1 MIEPIRF
8 LNAFGKTLAAMA
20 LYSPSHPAREKSAN
34 LALEII
40 QKLQRAE
47 KEVKYSFLGDE
58 VVYQNKTLKELRD
71 WEWSERFT
79 RNGIQRLEFVD
90 EVTKQ
95 EFDDFLFEIM
105 ALITP
110 GFVDPRHTQ
119 KVEGKE
125 YKSIKFGAIGIRGD
139 QDQFLTDPLPI
150 LGMNFPLDEEIDTIS
165 TIYTDV
171 AAGRPLPAAEVEAVV
186 SSLSVAMHGDSEIMM
201 PLLQLKEFDQYTTAH
216 SLNVSVLVMG
226 LAEFLGLGG
235 RDTRAIGVAGLLRD
249 VGMTRVPKEIVS
261 KAGPPTEEEWALLR
275 IHPAEGAKIIL
286 GSEPQLDLAAVVAFE
301 HHMLPGGGGY
311 PTTHFERDLHFASK
325 LVQVCDCYDALRTR
339 RFHRGAW
346 TPESA
351 LRYVEEK
358 AGTVFDADISKSFI
372 TMMRRWE
379 RRIMPFDEGQTITP
393 PARVSGEVPIQNEP
407 MRRGA
412 ATPGAGVPHV
422 GGRPATPKG
431 SGIIRS

>member
-1 MIEPIRF
+1 VIEPIRF
-8 LNAFGKTLAAMA
+8 LNAFGKSLAAMA
-20 LYSPSHPAREKSAN
+20 LYAPAHPARAKAN
-34 LALEII
+34 GAALEII
-40 QKLQRAE
+40 QKLQQQE
-47 KEVKYSFLGDE
+47 KEVKFSFLGEE
-58 VVYQNKTLKELRD
+58 VIYQNKTLKELRD
-71 WEWSERFT
+71 WEWSDRFT
-79 RNGIQRLEFVD
+79 KAGIQRLEFVD
-90 EVTKQ
+90 EVTKE
-95 EFDDFLFEIM
+95 EFEDFLHEVM

-110 GFVDPRHTQ
+110 GWRDPRHEQ
-119 KVEGKE
+119 HAEGHE
-125 YKSIKFGAIGIRGD
+125 YKSIRFGAIGIRGD
-139 QDQFLTDPLPI
+139 EDQFLNDPIPI
-150 LGMNFPLDEEIDTIS
+150 IGMNFPLDEEIETIT
-165 TIYTDV
+165 TIYSEV

-201 PLLQLKEFDQYTTAH
+201 PLLQMKEFDQYTTAH

-261 KAGPPTEEEWALLR
+261 KAGPPTEEEWAMIK
-275 IHPAEGAKIIL
+275 IHPVEGAKIIL

-301 HHMLPGGGGY
+301 HHMLAGGGGY
-311 PTTHFERDLHFASK
+311 PKTHFERDLHFATK

-351 LRYVEEK
+351 LRYIEEK

-379 RRIMPFDEGQTITP
+379 RRIMPIDEGQAVTP
-393 PARVSGEVPIQNEP
+393 PPRVSGEQPAVGGPGPRGTPAGGVP
-407 MRRGA
+407 R
-412 ATPGAGVPHV
+412 ATP
-422 GGRPATPKG
+422 RG
-431 SGIIRS
+431 SGAIRS

>member
-1 MIEPIRF
+1 VIEPIRF

-20 LYSPSHPAREKSAN
+20 LYSPSHPARAKSTAA
-34 LALEII
+34 ALEII
-40 QKLQRAE
+40 QKLQRSE
-47 KEVKYSFLGDE
+47 NEIKFSFLGDE
-58 VVYQNKTLKELRD
+58 VVFQNKSLKELRD
-71 WEWSERFT
+71 WEWSDRFT
-79 RNGIQRLEFVD
+79 RNGIQRLEFVA
-90 EVTKQ
+90 EVTKE

-110 GFVDPRHTQ
+110 GWIDPRHTQ
-119 KVEGKE
+119 RAEGSE
-125 YKSIKFGAIGIRGD
+125 YKAIRFGAIGIRGD
-139 QDQFLTDPLPI
+139 QEQFLTDPLPI
-150 LGMNFPLDEEIDTIS
+150 LGMNFPLDEEIETIG
-165 TIYTDV
+165 TIFTDV
-171 AAGRPLPAAEVEAVV
+171 EAGRPLPAAEIEAVV

-261 KAGPPTEEEWALLR
+261 KAGPPTEEEWELLR

-311 PTTHFERDLHFASK
+311 PKTHFERDLHFASK

-379 RRIMPFDEGQTITP
+379 RRIMPFDEGQAITP
-393 PARVSGEVPIQNEP
+393 PVRVSGEVPIQNEP
-407 MRRGA
+407 YRRG
-412 ATPGAGVPHV
+412 TPGAGVPHI

>member
-1 MIEPIRF
+1 
-8 LNAFGKTLAAMA
+8 
-20 LYSPSHPAREKSAN
+20 
-34 LALEII
+34 
-40 QKLQRAE
+40 
-47 KEVKYSFLGDE
+47 
-58 VVYQNKTLKELRD
+58 
-71 WEWSERFT
+71 
-79 RNGIQRLEFVD
+79 VD

-105 ALITP
+105 GLITP

-150 LGMNFPLDEEIDTIS
+150 LGMNFPLDEEIDTIT
-165 TIYTDV
+165 TIYSDV

-249 VGMTRVPKEIVS
+249 VGMTRVPKEIVT
-261 KAGPPTEEEWALLR
+261 KAGPPTEDEWALLR

-393 PARVSGEVPIQNEP
+393 PVRVSGEQPIQNEP

>member
-1 MIEPIRF
+1 
-8 LNAFGKTLAAMA
+8 
-20 LYSPSHPAREKSAN
+20 
-34 LALEII
+34 
-40 QKLQRAE
+40 
-47 KEVKYSFLGDE
+47 
-58 VVYQNKTLKELRD
+58 
-71 WEWSERFT
+71 
-79 RNGIQRLEFVD
+79 
-90 EVTKQ
+90 
-95 EFDDFLFEIM
+95 
-105 ALITP
+105 
-110 GFVDPRHTQ
+110 
-119 KVEGKE
+119 
-125 YKSIKFGAIGIRGD
+125 
-139 QDQFLTDPLPI
+139 
-150 LGMNFPLDEEIDTIS
+150 
-165 TIYTDV
+165 
-171 AAGRPLPAAEVEAVV
+171 
-186 SSLSVAMHGDSEIMM
+186 
-201 PLLQLKEFDQYTTAH
+201 
-216 SLNVSVLVMG
+216 MG

-249 VGMTRVPKEIVS
+249 VGMTRVPKEIVT
-261 KAGPPTEEEWALLR
+261 KAGPPTEDEWALLR

-393 PARVSGEVPIQNEP
+393 PVRVSGEQPIQNEP

>member
-8 LNAFGKTLAAMA
+8 LNAFGKALAAMA
-20 LYSPSHPAREKSAN
+20 LYAPAHPARTKSTAQ
-34 LALEII
+34 ALEII
-40 QKLQRAE
+40 QKLQQAE
-47 KEVKYSFLGDE
+47 GTVKFSFLGEE
-58 VVYQNKTLKELRD
+58 VVFQNKTLKELRD
-71 WEWSERFT
+71 WDWSERFT
-79 RNGIQRLEFVD
+79 KAGIQRIEFVD
-90 EVTKQ
+90 VVPKE
-95 EFDDFLFEIM
+95 EFEDFLHEVM
-105 ALITP
+105 LQLTP
-110 GFVDPRHTQ
+110 TWKDPRHTQ
-119 KVEGKE
+119 HQEGKE
-125 YKSIKFGAIGIRGD
+125 FKSIRYGAIGIRGD
-139 QDQFLTDPLPI
+139 SDQFLTDPLPI
-150 LGMNFPLDEEIDTIS
+150 LGMNFPLDEEVETIS
-165 TIYTDV
+165 TIYSEV

-261 KAGPPTEEEWALLR
+261 KAGPPTEDEWTLLR
-275 IHPAEGAKIIL
+275 THPAEGAKIIL
-286 GSEPQLDLAAVVAFE
+286 ASEPQLDLAAVVAFE
-301 HHMLPGGGGY
+301 HHLLPGGGGY
-311 PTTHFERDLHFASK
+311 PKTHFERDLHFASK

-358 AGTVFDADISKSFI
+358 AGTVFDGDIAKSFI

-379 RRIMPFDEGQTITP
+379 RRIVPVDEGAAVVPPVRAPGDVPLTKAPLGPRGTPAGGVVRQTP
-393 PARVSGEVPIQNEP
+393 
-407 MRRGA
+407 RG
-412 ATPGAGVPHV
+412 TGA
-422 GGRPATPKG
+422 
-431 SGIIRS
+431 IRT

>member
-1 MIEPIRF
+1 VIEPIRF
-8 LNAFGKTLAAMA
+8 LNAFGKTLSAMA
-20 LYSPSHPAREKSAN
+20 LYSPTHPARAKSGGA
-34 LALEII
+34 ALEII
-40 QKLQRAE
+40 QKLQATDG
-47 KEVKYSFLGDE
+47 EVKFSFLGDE

-79 RNGIQRLEFVD
+79 RAGIQRLEFVA
-90 EVTKQ
+90 EVPKE
-95 EFDDFLFEIM
+95 EFEAFLVEVM
-105 ALITP
+105 MQITP
-110 GFVDPRHTQ
+110 GWKDPRHVQ
-119 KVEGKE
+119 RAEGE
-125 YKSIKFGAIGIRGD
+125 EFKSIRYGAIGIRGD
-139 QDQFLTDPLPI
+139 SEQFLTDPLPI
-150 LGMNFPLDEEIDTIS
+150 IGMNFPIDEEIETIT
-165 TIYTDV
+165 TIYGEV

-261 KAGPPTEEEWALLR
+261 KAAPPTEAEWTLIR
-275 IHPAEGAKIIL
+275 MHPAEGAKIIL

-301 HHMLPGGGGY
+301 HHMLTGGGGY

-358 AGTVFDADISKSFI
+358 AGTVFDADIAKSFI
-372 TMMRRWE
+372 AMMRRWE
-379 RRIMPFDEGQTITP
+379 RRILPIEEGMPVTP
-393 PARVSGEVPIQNEP
+393 PVREPGEAPNSEMARPRGTPSGGIPRQQ
-407 MRRGA
+407 
-412 ATPGAGVPHV
+412 TP
-422 GGRPATPKG
+422 RG
-431 SGIIRS
+431 SGAIRS